1 MKYLYIQDS
10 KHTRLINV
18 YRSHKPKDN
27 LTPREKFKLQLEL
40 IRLAMT
46 NETLLMGDFN
56 IDFNK
61 GYAVDYV
68 HRFLFED
75 FNVALSNF
83 GLEQL
88 IDFVTWSRLVNNVY
102 KSSLLDHVYSTNC
115 TSISNIQSL
124 KPIFGDHLLVH
135 FDINI
140 PK

>member
-18 YRSHKPKDN
+18 YRSHKPQDN

-61 GYAVDYV
+61 RYVVDYV

-75 FNVALSNF
+75 FDVALSNF

-88 IDFVTWSRLVNNVY
+88 IVFVTWSRLVNNVY
-102 KSSLLDHVYSTNC
+102 KSSLLDNVYSTNC